1 MVKISYV
8 CPIFNKQNY
17 IKQVLSALKINKEV
31 LKENLFLLM
40 MVQQIPHWIT

>member
-17 IKQVLSALKINKEV
+17 IKQVLSALKNQQGSFEREFIFINDGS
-31 LKENLFLLM
+31 
-40 MVQQIPHWIT
+40 T